1 MEAPEIGAYVNRD
14 NVPLLED
21 PVPGNPM
28 DHRVVDGNAGAGGE
42 SAIMQ
47 ERRPGALLHDK
58 IVYGLVNLPGGDAG
72 LTISPAKARLPR

>member
-28 DHRVVDGNAGAGGE
+28 ITVLLTEMQALAGN
-42 SAIMQ
+42 
-47 ERRPGALLHDK
+47 P
-58 IVYGLVNLPGGDAG
+58 P
-72 LTISPAKARLPR
+72 